1 MPNDGYQDKL
11 KQAAQA
17 SSLPDTASVPSLDTL
32 WINQLQDLSAIANNA
47 TNNINKDLITA
58 QDSKVLTIPSDVTA
72 AGLYINK
79 SLFDKAK
86 VAYPTDPSKTWTWD
100 EFLAAAAKVR
110 TATKAKYDLVYD
122 RSPARIRPWIYTHG
136 GKGFQLGADGKF
148 AAPDATTVQAIDDF
162 AKMSNDVIMPKSV
175 WGAGAD
181 PNALFKSGQVV
192 AYFSGVW
199 QVADFADGITNFEW
213 ASVPTPAQPVHA
225 TDINLGGKV
234 VAFNNKGKAEA
245 AMKWV
250 DFIFQRD
257 NYTKLAQTN
266 GYLPIEK
273 GLTLTYPFKKKAA
286 LDAFGLYVKEMEL
299 ADPISASGQA
309 NQTKLLLAGKS
320 VGRRPDQGRDGQA
333 GQRPAGR
340 PEDGRQH
347 RCGSEPADRLGPM
360 TGGPAGDGGPTLLGG
375 RREHGRQRPGRAA
388 ERPRR
393 RRRAGASE
401 IAMVA
406 EAEAQQ
412 LHGRAVADDL
422 HQPRALPAL
431 LHLAGRHR
439 PELLVHQLHRR
450 GRRAVRGAGQL

>member
-1 MPNDGYQDKL
+1 MSMAISATVRSGRLRWLSVGVIAALTLGACGSGDSDDSADAKSITFWYSTSAQDQGYTDLAKDFQAKTGISVEIVNVPNDGYQDKL

-17 SSLPDTASVPSLDTL
+17 NSLPDTASVPSLDTL

-100 EFLAAAAKVR
+100 EFLAAATQVR

-148 AAPDATTVQAIDDF
+148 ATPDAATVQAIDQF

-273 GLTLTYPFKKKAA
+273 GLTLTYPFKTKAA

-320 VGRRPDQGRDGQA
+320 VDDALVKDEVGKLVNGQQDAQKTVDNIVA
-333 GQRPAGR
+333 G
-340 PEDGRQH
+340 
-347 RCGSEPADRLGPM
+347 LN
-360 TGGPAGDGGPTLLGG
+360 
-375 RREHGRQRPGRAA
+375 
-388 ERPRR
+388 
-393 RRRAGASE
+393 
-401 IAMVA
+401 
-406 EAEAQQ
+406 QQ
-412 LHGRAVADDL
+412 IG
-422 HQPRALPAL
+422 
-431 LHLAGRHR
+431 
-439 PELLVHQLHRR
+439 
-450 GRRAVRGAGQL
+450 